1 MPHSAPIEGDIGR
14 RYRRAAEG
22 TMPSDSPVFAAKRR
36 SSGLRI
42 AAVAAGLMLAPCAAP
57 AFTID
62 DGSDGS
68 TPKFDLEEQS
78 RNFRTQGA
86 DLSTPAKREIETP
99 YGTMHFGVQR
109 DSLFGS
115 PAGSR
120 ADRRYMDRM
129 LTPQQFDR

>member
-1 MPHSAPIEGDIGR
+1 
-14 RYRRAAEG
+14 
-22 TMPSDSPVFAAKRR
+22 MPSDSFVFAAMRR
-36 SSGLRI
+36 SSALRI
-42 AAVAAGLMLAPCAAP
+42 AALAAGLMLAPCAAQ

-78 RNFRTQGA
+78 RNFRTQQGT
-86 DLSTPAKREIETP
+86 DLSTPGTRGVETP

-115 PAGSR
+115 PGGSR
-120 ADRRYMDRM
+120 TDRRYMDRM